1 MMRTRGKPG
10 LTTVTAAR
18 TEGRMAET
26 MMALVYHGKDDLR
39 LEQRA
44 VPRLQKP
51 GDAIVRVAL
60 SSICASDLHI
70 RNGAVPRARPGV
82 ILGHEFV
89 GEVVETG
96 PEVKKVRPGHRVA
109 ANVETF
115 CGSCFFC
122 KNNFINNCEH
132 GGWELGCRI
141 DGCQT
146 EYVRVP
152 FADNGLNVLPSSLAY
167 KDALFVGDVLSSGY
181 FGAELAAVRPGDTV
195 AVLGAGPV
203 GLAAML
209 CARLFG
215 PARIIAVDLLA
226 SRLRL
231 ALGQGFADE
240 SVNAAHEDV
249 EERVRELT
257 RGRGADAVIEAAGG
271 SDTFQTAWK
280 IARPNACVAVLA
292 MYEKDQLLP
301 LPLMYGKNLTFR
313 TGGVDAVHCERLLRL
328 IEQGKIDTG
337 PLITHTLPLNRI
349 LEGYSIFER
358 RDEDC
363 VKCAITP
370 FER

>member
-1 MMRTRGKPG
+1 MP
-10 LTTVTAAR
+10 
-18 TEGRMAET
+18 ET
-26 MMALVYHGKDDLR
+26 MTALVYHGKDDLR
-39 LEQRA
+39 FEQRP
-44 VPRLQKP
+44 VPRLQES
-51 GDAIVRVAL
+51 GDAIVSVAL

-96 PEVKKVRPGHRVA
+96 PAVKKIRPGHRVA
-109 ANVETF
+109 VNVETF

-122 KNNFINNCEH
+122 KNNFINNCEQ
-132 GGWELGCRI
+132 GGWQLGCRI

-152 FADNGLNVLPSSLAY
+152 FADNGLNILPSSLAY
-167 KDALFVGDVLSSGY
+167 QDALFVGDVLSSGY

-195 AVLGAGPV
+195 VVLGAGPV

-215 PARIIAVDLLA
+215 PARIVAVDLLA
-226 SRLRL
+226 SRLQL
-231 ALGQGFADE
+231 ALAQGFADTT
-240 SVNAAHEDV
+240 VNATQEDV
-249 EERVRELT
+249 EQRVRELT

-271 SDTFQTAWK
+271 ADTFQTAWK

-292 MYEKDQLLP
+292 MYEKEQILP
-301 LPLMYGKNLTFR
+301 LPQMYGKNLTFR

-328 IEQGKIDTG
+328 IEQGKINTG

-349 LEGYSIFER
+349 LDAYTIFEHHS
-358 RDEDC
+358 EDC

>member
-1 MMRTRGKPG
+1 M
-10 LTTVTAAR
+10 
-18 TEGRMAET
+18 
-26 MMALVYHGKDDLR
+26 
-39 LEQRA
+39 
-44 VPRLQKP
+44 PRLQEP
-51 GDAIVRVAL
+51 GDAIVSVAL

-89 GEVVETG
+89 GEVVETS
-96 PEVKKVRPGHRVA
+96 PAVKKSSGGTGLPV
-109 ANVETF
+109 NVETF

-122 KNNFINNCEH
+122 KNNFINNCEQ
-132 GGWELGCRI
+132 GGWQLGCRI

-152 FADNGLNVLPSSLAY
+152 FADNGLNILPSSLAY
-167 KDALFVGDVLSSGY
+167 QDALFVGDVLSSGY

-195 AVLGAGPV
+195 VVLGAGPV

-215 PARIIAVDLLA
+215 PARIVAVDLLA
-226 SRLRL
+226 SRLQL
-231 ALGQGFADE
+231 ALAQGFADTT
-240 SVNAAHEDV
+240 VNAAQEDV
-249 EERVRELT
+249 EQRVRELT

-271 SDTFQTAWK
+271 ADTFQTAWK

-292 MYEKDQLLP
+292 MYEKEQILP
-301 LPLMYGKNLTFR
+301 LPQMYGKNLTFR

-328 IEQGKIDTG
+328 IEQGKINTG
-337 PLITHTLPLNRI
+337 PLITHTFPLNRI
-349 LEGYSIFER
+349 LDAYTIFEHHS
-358 RDEDC
+358 EDC